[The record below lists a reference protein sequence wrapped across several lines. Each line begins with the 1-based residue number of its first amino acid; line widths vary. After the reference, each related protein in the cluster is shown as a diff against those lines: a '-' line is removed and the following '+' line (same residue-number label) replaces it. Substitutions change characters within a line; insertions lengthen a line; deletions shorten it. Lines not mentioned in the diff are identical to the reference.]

1 MSLRS
6 YLFSLI
12 GGLIVLLTVSQLFLV
27 RWIEQ
32 NLAEEV
38 NIKAKFFSEQVIE
51 LALEEFDQASK
62 TNKVLRHKIIR
73 ESNSPHEPFR
83 SEEELEQIIKNISPN
98 IKFIEKSDGTVANG
112 ENSVVTIVQGESPV
126 IQKIIT
132 EKVSDNQDK
141 TNTSGVQ
148 STAYESSS
156 NNTEVISERHI
167 IGRELKSLVEKIHND
182 NKVTL
187 TDGNDI
193 AVFVR
198 SPEIIS
204 EHWLER
210 ETEIPQSGTSKLIN
224 YIQWILII
232 CGLFALIIAYWLS
245 AKFNQPLKNLSF
257 GFKQLAQGD
266 YTHQVA
272 EDGVNEIRE
281 TIVHFNDMVNHLSEL
296 TQAAKH
302 HSEIAHLAEL
312 GEVSRGLAHALRNPI
327 HTIGLSIEQL
337 AQESL
342 SQQQRQNL
350 VRTVQNKIT
359 HIDSNIKA
367 LLTLTT
373 TGISRQD
380 KIPLLAVVQDIVLEY
395 KSCQNKP
402 QQFTINVAPNIELLG
417 AESEIRSIFHT
428 LIYNACD
435 ANSINGMV
443 TISVE
448 KQEDNSTTLYVKDIG
463 CGLAKSVESKLF
475 QPHISTKPEGAGMGL
490 YIANRIISLHY
501 QGSLTL
507 ENAVDTGCIA
517 TAHFNFKEHS

>member
-12 GGLIVLLTVSQLFLV
+12 GGLIILLTISQLFLV

-38 NIKAKFFSEQVIE
+38 NIQAKFFSEQVIE
-51 LALEEFDQASK
+51 LALEEFDQTNK

-73 ESNSPHEPFR
+73 ESSTPHKPFR
-83 SEEELEQIIKNISPN
+83 SEEEIAQIIQDIAPN
-98 IKFIEKSDGTVANG
+98 IKFIEEDDTNVIDI
-112 ENSVVTIVQGESPV
+112 ETSVREIAEAEHAV
-126 IQKIIT
+126 IQKSIN
-132 EKVSDNQDK
+132 EAVSNSEDK
-141 TNTSGVQ
+141 KAISKAQ
-148 STAYESSS
+148 AASHEES
-156 NNTEVISERHI
+156 NNTAKVSNERHLI
-167 IGRELKSLVEKIHND
+167 EQELKTLVEKIHND
-182 NKVTL
+182 NKAIL
-187 TDGNDI
+187 TENNDI
-193 AVFVR
+193 AIYVR
-198 SPEIIS
+198 SPEVTS
-204 EHWLER
+204 ERWLEH
-210 ETEIPQSGTSKLIN
+210 EAEIPPSETSKLIDS
-224 YIQWILII
+224 IQWVLIV
-232 CGLFALIIAYWLS
+232 CGLFALVIAYWLS
-245 AKFNQPLKNLSF
+245 AKFNKPLKDLSF
-257 GFKQLAQGD
+257 GFKQLAKGD

-272 EDGVNEIRE
+272 ENGVNEIRE
-281 TIVHFNDMVNHLSEL
+281 TIAHFNDMVDHLSEL

-337 AQESL
+337 AEEEL
-342 SQQQRQNL
+342 STSQRQNL
-350 VRTVQNKIT
+350 IHTVQNKIT

-380 KIPLLAVVQDIVLEY
+380 KVPLLAVVQDIILEY

-402 QQFTINVAPNIELLG
+402 QQFTINVEPNIEVLG
-417 AESEIRSIFHT
+417 AESEIRSIVHT

-435 ANSINGMV
+435 ANPINGMV
-443 TISVE
+443 TIIGE
-448 KQEDNSTTLYVKDIG
+448 KHEDNGTILYVTDIG
-463 CGLAKSVESKLF
+463 EGLAKSVESKLF

-501 QGSLTL
+501 QGKLTL
-507 ENAVDTGCIA
+507 MNADNSGCIA
-517 TAHFNFKEHS
+517 TAYFDFKEHS

>member
-1 MSLRS
+1 M
-6 YLFSLI
+6 
-12 GGLIVLLTVSQLFLV
+12 
-27 RWIEQ
+27 
-32 NLAEEV
+32 
-38 NIKAKFFSEQVIE
+38 
-51 LALEEFDQASK
+51 
-62 TNKVLRHKIIR
+62 
-73 ESNSPHEPFR
+73 
-83 SEEELEQIIKNISPN
+83 
-98 IKFIEKSDGTVANG
+98 
-112 ENSVVTIVQGESPV
+112 
-126 IQKIIT
+126 
-132 EKVSDNQDK
+132 
-141 TNTSGVQ
+141 
-148 STAYESSS
+148 
-156 NNTEVISERHI
+156 
-167 IGRELKSLVEKIHND
+167 
-182 NKVTL
+182 
-187 TDGNDI
+187 
-193 AVFVR
+193 
-198 SPEIIS
+198 
-204 EHWLER
+204 
-210 ETEIPQSGTSKLIN
+210 
-224 YIQWILII
+224 
-232 CGLFALIIAYWLS
+232 FALVIAYWLS
-245 AKFNQPLKNLSF
+245 VKFNQPLKNLSF

-337 AQESL
+337 AQDSL

-373 TGISRQD
+373 TGISRQE
-380 KIPLLAVVQDIVLEY
+380 KVPLLAVVQDIVLEY

-435 ANSINGMV
+435 ANPINGMV